1 MAKNPDTQPA
11 GSAGTPAPAETNP
24 EILRNFGQFL
34 QTQEDGD
41 LHHALTE
48 ALQEIVTHLVDAHL
62 NQGGKPKAGLTLKLN
77 FKLDAGVL
85 EVTGDFTTTLP
96 KAARGRSIYWTLEGG
111 QLSRSNPRQYA
122 MFRDVSHQTQVRD
135 VTGA

>member
-1 MAKNPDTQPA
+1 MAKNPDTPPAAQPPA
-11 GSAGTPAPAETNP
+11 SADANP
-24 EILRNFGQFL
+24 EILRSFGQFL

-48 ALQEIVTHLVDAHL
+48 ALQQIVTELVDAQL

-96 KAARGRSIYWTLEGG
+96 KAARGRSVYWAVEGG

-135 VTGA
+135 VTGTGD